1 MVTIM
6 LIIIAVVAAIYLYAT
21 LAFYYGFKNW
31 YPLCGTKSSQC
42 RRGESC
48 SESLTKK
55 TS

>member
-1 MVTIM
+1 MVTII
-6 LIIIAVVAAIYLYAT
+6 LIIIGVVAAIYVYAT

-42 RRGESC
+42 RRGDSP
-48 SESLTKK
+48 TVK